1 MSLQLVLSN
10 RFKKDLRLAE
20 KRGLDLNLL
29 RSVVDKLA
37 EGKTLAEK
45 HKDHDLWRRFY
56 WISRMSYQA
65 GLAADLSY

>member
-1 MSLQLVLSN
+1 MSLQLVLSH

-45 HKDHDLWRRFY
+45 H
-56 WISRMSYQA
+56 
-65 GLAADLSY
+65 